1 MNSSLAVVWNF
12 SPTLISIGSFELRY
26 YGLMWALGFA
36 VSMFLFIRI
45 IRREGYPEK
54 MFDSIFWYAVL
65 SCIIGS
71 RLGHCLF
78 YEPAEYLK
86 EPLKILKIW
95 EGGLASH
102 GAAVGMLVGL
112 WLFSRKNRMPYI
124 WSLDRIMIAVAISG
138 ALVRLGNLFNSE
150 IYGVQTDLPWGFIF
164 VRTGET
170 MPKHPTQIY
179 EALCYLI
186 GFAILLWL
194 YYKRD
199 TARRRPGFM
208 FGLGLVIIFLSRF
221 LIEYIKMPQESFEH
235 GMLLDMGQL
244 LSLPFIVTGIVFMAL
259 ALRKPALQPEPIA
272 AILERR
278 EAEVRRERKVRE
290 KREKRTSGKR

>member
-1 MNSSLAVVWNF
+1 MNLFLTVVWKF
-12 SPTLISIGSFELRY
+12 SPTLVHLGSFELRY

-36 VSMFLFIRI
+36 VSMLLFVRF

-78 YEPAEYLK
+78 YEPETYLK
-86 EPLKILKIW
+86 HPLEILKIW

-102 GAAVGMLVGL
+102 GAAIGLLVGL
-112 WLFSRKNRMPYI
+112 WLFSRKNRMPYL
-124 WSLDRIMIAVAISG
+124 WSLDRIMIAVTISG

-170 MPKHPTQIY
+170 VPKHPTQIY
-179 EALCYLI
+179 EALCYI
-186 GFAILLWL
+186 VGFAILLWF

-199 TARRRPGFM
+199 MARRRPGFM
-208 FGLGLVIIFLSRF
+208 FGLGLVIVFLSRF
-221 LIEYIKMPQESFEH
+221 LIEFIKMPQESFEQ
-235 GMLLDMGQL
+235 GMFLDMGQL
-244 LSLPFIVTGIVFMAL
+244 LSLPFIIAGIAFMAL
-259 ALRKPALQPEPIA
+259 AFRKPALQPEPIA
-272 AILERR
+272 LILERR
-278 EAEVRRERKVRE
+278 EAEMRRERKVHE
-290 KREKRTSGKR
+290 KREKKASGKR